1 MSKEGPRV
9 MDIVLDGVNITLGS
23 ASPPAPPYPATMAGS
38 SNWEI
43 LDNVATPTYAMRTY
57 YDLSGYQISDL
68 STFIQG
74 VEVQEGFAPH
84 GNCPFHIVDIVST
97 AYIDDDTL
105 TSAYPY
111 DALPGDVPGFND
123 SKFDMMQIVYGSI
136 RTFSTSTTLTDVTDN
151 VMFFGQSSWGT
162 CSSTAGD
169 KLYITRVVYTS
180 AAGPPLSVAFIPPS
194 NFVSAVIIAKEPDL
208 QYLMRLKRSYEY
220 LDNN

>member
-1 MSKEGPRV
+1 MSNEGPRV
-9 MDIVLDGVNITLGS
+9 LDIVLDGVNVTLS
-23 ASPPAPPYPATMAGS
+23 DASPPASPFPATLAGS
-38 SNWEI
+38 TNWQI
-43 LDNVATPTYAMRTY
+43 LDNANTPTFARRTY
-57 YDLSGYQISDL
+57 YDLSGYQVNDL

-84 GNCPFHIVDIVST
+84 GNCPFHLVDIVST

-105 TSAYPY
+105 TAAYPY
-111 DALPGDVPGFND
+111 DTTPGDMPGFND

-136 RTFSTSTTLTDVTDN
+136 RTYSSSTTQADVLQN
-151 VMFFGQSSWGT
+151 VMLFGRSNWGT

-169 KLYITRVVYTS
+169 KLYITRVIYPST
-180 AAGPPLSVAFIPPS
+180 GGLPLSVAFIPPS
-194 NFVSAVIIAKEPDL
+194 NFVAAAIVAKEPDL

>member
-1 MSKEGPRV
+1 MSIEGPRV

-23 ASPPAPPYPATMAGS
+23 PGTEFPATIAGS
-38 SNWEI
+38 TNWEI
-43 LDNVATPTYAMRTY
+43 LDNAAAPTFAMRTY

-74 VEVQEGFAPH
+74 VEIQEGFAPH

-105 TSAYPY
+105 TDAYPY
-111 DALPGDVPGFND
+111 DTLPGDVPGFND

-136 RTFSTSTTLTDVTDN
+136 RTFSTSTTLTSPTSN
-151 VMFFGQSSWGT
+151 VMFFGRASWGT

-169 KLYITRVVYTS
+169 KLYITRVVYPTTTG
-180 AAGPPLSVAFIPPS
+180 AALSVAFVPPS
-194 NFVSAVIIAKEPDL
+194 NFVSAIIVAKEDDL
-208 QYLMRLKRSYEY
+208 QYIMRLKRSYEY

>member
-1 MSKEGPRV
+1 MSNEGPRV
-9 MDIVLDGVNITLGS
+9 MDITLDGITITLGS
-23 ASPPAPPYPATMAGS
+23 ATPPASPYPATMAGS
-38 SNWEI
+38 TNWQV
-43 LDNVATPTYAMRTY
+43 LDNALTPTFARRTY
-57 YDLSGYQISDL
+57 YDLSGYQIGDL
-68 STFIQG
+68 STFIQR

-105 TSAYPY
+105 TAAYPY
-111 DALPGDVPGFND
+111 DPVPGDLPGFND

-136 RTFSTSTTLTDVTDN
+136 RTFSASQTQIDVSQN
-151 VMFFGQSSWGT
+151 VMFFGRGSWGT

-169 KLYITRVVYTS
+169 KLYITRVIYP
-180 AAGPPLSVAFIPPS
+180 ALNGPPLSVAFIPPS
-194 NFVSAVIIAKEPDL
+194 NFVAAVIVAKEPDL